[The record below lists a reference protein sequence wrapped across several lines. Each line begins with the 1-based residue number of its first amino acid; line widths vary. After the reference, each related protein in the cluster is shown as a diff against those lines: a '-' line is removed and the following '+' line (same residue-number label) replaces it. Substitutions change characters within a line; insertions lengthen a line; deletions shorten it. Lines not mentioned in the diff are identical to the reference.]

1 MNAGAFAFGVTVG
14 LFIAATMMLLTLARY
29 VQSDLEAFQRWL
41 DREPST

>member
-1 MNAGAFAFGVTVG
+1 MSASAFAFGLVVG
-14 LFIAATMMLLTLARY
+14 LFIAAAMLLATLARY